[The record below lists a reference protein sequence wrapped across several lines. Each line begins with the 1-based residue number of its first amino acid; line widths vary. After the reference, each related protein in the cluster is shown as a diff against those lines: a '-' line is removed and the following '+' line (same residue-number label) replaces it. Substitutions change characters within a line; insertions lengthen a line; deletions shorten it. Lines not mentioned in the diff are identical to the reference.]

1 MKMDIQNGRY
11 WDQGVQLI
19 SGCTEVSGGCEHCW
33 SRGMQ
38 GRFPA
43 TNHLVRDGRWTG
55 RVKCHGERLDRILR
69 AKKPRVWAVW
79 NDLFHPVVPEHFI
92 ARVIWTMEQKPE
104 HTFLVLTKRPQRMP
118 EILKY
123 HYPFPK
129 NIWLGTSVENHAAA
143 DERIP
148 WLLKCP
154 GKRFVSIEPMLGPVD
169 LTRIKWA
176 EIPINRKYYESMGV
190 PAPDNMWSTNNA
202 LISRP
207 ADAWNSGKAGIHQV
221 ILGGETGHGARP
233 MHPDWPRKVRDDC
246 ENAGVPF
253 FFKGWGEYY
262 TNTLNMMSDERV
274 FRMFNSYS
282 HAAAKGATWINGGV
296 CVDVDGRDCRIGKDF
311 MDARYPVAVMHRV
324 GRNRSGRKLDG
335 RTHDELAWG
344 EQ

>member
-1 MKMDIQNGRY
+1 MDIDKGLY
-11 WDQGVQLI
+11 WDKGVQLVD
-19 SGCTEVSGGCEHCW
+19 GCTEVSAGCEHCW

-55 RVKCHGERLDRILR
+55 RVKCHGERLDRIMR
-69 AKKPRVWAVW
+69 ARKPRVWAIW
-79 NDLFHPVVPEHFI
+79 NDLFHPDGLMSF
-92 ARVIWTMEQKPE
+92 ASRVIWTIGQKPE
-104 HTFLVLTKRPQRMP
+104 HVFLILTKRPERMAYFFRSNQLP
-118 EILKY
+118 E
-123 HYPFPK
+123 
-129 NIWLGTSVENHAAA
+129 NVWLGTSVENQQTA

-154 GKRFVSIEPMLGPVD
+154 GKRFLSIEPMLGPVD

-176 EIPINRKYYESMGV
+176 EIPINREYYESMGV

-233 MHPDWPRKVRDDC
+233 MHPDWARQVRDDC
-246 ENAGVPF
+246 ERAGVPF
-253 FFKGWGEYY
+253 FFKQWGEW
-262 TNTLNMMSDERV
+262 MDGSDRHGTVRIVYRDGKAIPFDRDSILREEDDSGIRHP
-274 FRMFNSYS
+274 FR
-282 HAAAKGATWINGGV
+282 GGV
-296 CVDVDGRDCRIGKDF
+296 VMTRIG
-311 MDARYPVAVMHRV
+311 REH
-324 GRNRSGRKLDG
+324 SGRKLDG

-344 EQ
+344 HAD